1 MPGSDVNPRQRQGC
15 EMTTEASSGGSSK
28 RIVPGVLAV
37 LLLLLL
43 LAAGIAF
50 SVYQRFQKTPLS
62 LPASEMNYEIPPGTS
77 LRQLAYDLYDRDII
91 EHPRLFILLGRELD
105 VARRLQAGEYRL
117 AAGMTPRTLLQ
128 LLADGKVIQHAI
140 TLVEGQ
146 TFREILTRI
155 QAQPFTRATL
165 QGLDD
170 AEIMSRL
177 GHPDVPP
184 EGRFLPDT
192 YHFTRGT
199 TDLALLQRAY
209 DAMSEYLESAWPDR
223 DADLPLQTPE
233 EALILASIVEK
244 ETGLVEERPA
254 IAGVFIRRLQRGMR
268 LQTDP
273 TVIYGLGEQF
283 DGNLRRRDLEKDTPY
298 NTYTRDGLPPTPIAM
313 PGAAAIAAV
322 LHPAPGDSLYFVSRG
337 DGSHYFSGT
346 LKEHN
351 LAVDKYQRKKAG
363 IRLPAGEQ
371 SQ

>member
-1 MPGSDVNPRQRQGC
+1 MTRETRSDRPW
-15 EMTTEASSGGSSK
+15 K
-28 RIVPGVLAV
+28 RILPGILAV

-43 LAAGIAF
+43 LVAGITF
-50 SVYQRFQKTPLS
+50 SVYQRFQNTPLS
-62 LPASEMNYEIPPGTS
+62 LPASEMIYEIPSGTS
-77 LRQLAYDLYDRDII
+77 LRQLAYDLHDRDII
-91 EHPRLFILLGRELD
+91 KFPRLFILLGRELD

-128 LLADGKVIQHAI
+128 LLAEGKVIQHAI

-146 TFREILTRI
+146 TFREILARI
-155 QAQPFTRATL
+155 QAQPFIEVTL
-165 QGLDD
+165 QGMDD
-170 AEIMSRL
+170 AEIMRRL
-177 GHPDVPP
+177 GHPDVHP

-199 TDLALLQRAY
+199 TDLAFLRRAF
-209 DAMSEYLESAWPDR
+209 DAMSKYLDSAWPDR

-233 EALILASIVEK
+233 EALVLASIVEK
-244 ETGLVEERPA
+244 ETGLAEERPV
-254 IAGVFIRRLQRGMR
+254 IAGVFVRRLQRGMR

-298 NTYTRDGLPPTPIAM
+298 NTYTRYGLPPTPIAM
-313 PGAAAIAAV
+313 PGAGAIAAV

-337 DGSHYFSGT
+337 DGSHYFSGA

-363 IRLPAGEQ
+363 IRLPAEEG
-371 SQ
+371 SR

>member
-1 MPGSDVNPRQRQGC
+1 MTNETRAGIPR
-15 EMTTEASSGGSSK
+15 K
-28 RIVPGVLAV
+28 RILSRLLAI

-43 LAAGIAF
+43 LAGGIAF
-50 SVYQRFQKTPLS
+50 SVYQRFQNTPLS
-62 LPASEMNYEIPPGTS
+62 LPASEMIYEIPSGTS
-77 LRQLAYDLYDRDII
+77 LRQLAHDLHDRDII
-91 EHPRLFILLGRELD
+91 EYPRLFILLGRELD

-140 TLVEGQ
+140 TLVEGL
-146 TFREILTRI
+146 TFRETLTRI
-155 QAQPFTRATL
+155 QTHSFIEVTL
-165 QGLDD
+165 QEVAD
-170 AEIMSRL
+170 AEIMNRL
-177 GHPDVPP
+177 GHPGAHP

-199 TDLALLQRAY
+199 TDLAILRRAY
-209 DAMSEYLESAWPDR
+209 EAMSKYLESAWPDR

-273 TVIYGLGEQF
+273 TVIYGLGEHF

-298 NTYTRDGLPPTPIAM
+298 NTYLHAGLPPTPIAM

-322 LHPAPGDSLYFVSRG
+322 LHPAAGDSLYFVARG
-337 DGSHYFSGT
+337 DGSHYFSDT
-346 LKEHN
+346 LEEHN

-363 IRLPAGEQ
+363 IRLPAEEQ
-371 SQ
+371 SR

>member
-1 MPGSDVNPRQRQGC
+1 
-15 EMTTEASSGGSSK
+15 MTTEIRAGRPWK
-28 RIVPGVLAV
+28 RILPGILAIS
-37 LLLLLL
+37 LLLLL

-50 SVYQRFQKTPLS
+50 SVYQHFRNTPLN
-62 LPASEMNYEIPPGTS
+62 LPAGDTVYEIPPGTS
-77 LRQLAYDLYDRDII
+77 LHQLAYDLRDRDII
-91 EHPRLFILLGRELD
+91 DYPRLFILLGRELD

-128 LLADGKVIQHAI
+128 LLADGKVVQHAI

-146 TFREILTRI
+146 SFRETLAHI
-155 QAQPFTRATL
+155 QTQSFIEVTL
-165 QGLDD
+165 QGMPD
-170 AEIMSRL
+170 AEIMNRL
-177 GHPDVPP
+177 GHPGVHP

-199 TDLALLQRAY
+199 TDLAILRRAY
-209 DAMSEYLESAWPDR
+209 DAMTKFLESAWPDR

-298 NTYTRDGLPPTPIAM
+298 NTYTRDGLPPTPIAI
-313 PGAAAIAAV
+313 PGAAAITAV
-322 LHPAPGDSLYFVSRG
+322 LHPAAGDSLYFVARG

-346 LKEHN
+346 LEEHN

-371 SQ
+371 SR